1 MRAPQNFIPV
11 KRFARHAAALVLAL
25 YPGLTFAQ
33 APPTPAPPPP
43 VREGSVEFA
52 LVGTTG
58 NTSTQTIGLG
68 GEVIVRP
75 TLWVVRNRAAFVRNE
90 SDSTLIAESF
100 QYLFR
105 AERALGSRA
114 AAFGEYTFFRDE
126 FAGIDHRNAVVGGLS
141 YKVVNQPNQVLS
153 VDGGLGYLNESRLL
167 GPSVSSATY
176 AFGGVYSLK
185 LSANAEVSDDVRF
198 TGTFALSDD
207 WRVANVVAVAAHL
220 TTLFSLKASN
230 TIRYANNPVSGFKNT
245 DSNTAIAL
253 VAKF

>member
-1 MRAPQNFIPV
+1 MRSPLNLIPV
-11 KRFARHAAALVLAL
+11 QRLAQHAAALLLAV
-25 YPGLTFAQ
+25 YPALAFAQ
-33 APPTPAPPPP
+33 APPAPAPPPP
-43 VREGSVEFA
+43 AREGSVEFA
-52 LVGTTG
+52 FIGTTG

-68 GEVIVRP
+68 GEVILRP

-90 SDSTLIAESF
+90 SDSTLTAESF

-105 AERALGSRA
+105 TERALSSRA
-114 AAFGEYTFFRDE
+114 AAFVEYTFFRDE

-141 YKVVNQPNQVLS
+141 YKVLKQATQVLS
-153 VDGGLGYLNESRLL
+153 VDAGLGYLNENRLVR
-167 GPSVSSATY
+167 PNVSSGTY
-176 AFGGVYSLK
+176 AFGGAYNLK
-185 LSANAEVSDDVRF
+185 LSATAELSEDARF

-207 WRVANVVAVAAHL
+207 WRVANVVAIAARL

-230 TIRYANNPVSGFKNT
+230 TIRYANSPVPGFKNT